1 MRARVTVWT
10 NTGDELESVKPDEL
24 TNVGESI
31 HVYAGPVDG
40 RGEDVF
46 ELLVCTPGWLASE
59 VSRTGPMVGR
69 HLLIVEKWDAV
80 RVREKVVEL
89 FTQERGDD
97 WAELALRLSRL
108 GFWGFED
115 NQDKRAD

>member
-40 RGEDVF
+40 RGVRR
-46 ELLVCTPGWLASE
+46 LP
-59 VSRTGPMVGR
+59 
-69 HLLIVEKWDAV
+69 DAC
-80 RVREKVVEL
+80 RAYTL
-89 FTQERGDD
+89 
-97 WAELALRLSRL
+97 
-108 GFWGFED
+108 
-115 NQDKRAD
+115 KRNSTTSPSCMM